1 MHKRVSKIRPLSQLR
16 CFQRSEE
23 GTFTLEAVIW
33 MPIFVILLAIIMNL
47 SMVFFHESQMLRVV
61 QDTTRAYS
69 MFKIKTP
76 EGLTEE
82 EYAEAYIRDQLS
94 YLNLS
99 DNELYIK
106 VETIN
111 TTDGWSYGQAIVST
125 TANNLMPFELMS
137 GPFAN
142 FQVGVSTRFVMEI

>member
-1 MHKRVSKIRPLSQLR
+1 MHKRVSKIRPLSHLR

-69 MFKIKTP
+69 MFKIKAP

-82 EYAEAYIRDQLS
+82 AYICEQLS
-94 YLNLS
+94 NLNLS
-99 DNELYIK
+99 EDELYIK

>member
-1 MHKRVSKIRPLSQLR
+1 
-16 CFQRSEE
+16 
-23 GTFTLEAVIW
+23 
-33 MPIFVILLAIIMNL
+33 
-47 SMVFFHESQMLRVV
+47 MLRVV

-69 MFKIKTP
+69 MFKIKAP

-99 DNELYIK
+99 DDELYIK
-106 VETIN
+106 VETKN